1 MAGDDL
7 FESRLELFKV
17 IMQDYRE
24 SFRRS
29 SVVRRDQGF
38 FLCGQMLDFLHRLLR
53 RIVTR
58 DCLPEENDW
67 DALLGFDFTSV
78 QLLSVSQF
86 MEKTEFRTKAMR
98 AAKGRI
104 NVEREKNKKVRT
116 DVVAGTVMGEM
127 FNPHVDQGRTY
138 IRYVCKEL
146 INHPTFKSDLVVG
159 LACFDYAVLFTMPK
173 DQAAGCYSRLFH
185 SFCVRG
191 WLVKELKNIHMDD
204 YMEFIDD
211 IRFVYLDEL
220 HIGPQIEDMITF
232 LSSSPEL
239 AKREQTAYVFKLC
252 CLCLGHTVPK
262 LPSVSL
268 GSPGRGSTD
277 VDLSDVIEPL
287 QSYLLGSGAEQN
299 IFTSAESISS
309 CAELLDEFGDRAIRS
324 SYDPWASV
332 DFHGRSEIYGALTKA
347 YKNVRI
353 ASNVETGVEVD
364 VSPETA
370 DRLAP
375 QRCQPAQRPRID
387 VGKTSKAGAAKALAI
402 KLRSS
407 RPGTDGDCS

>member
-1 MAGDDL
+1 M
-7 FESRLELFKV
+7 FESRLESFKV
-17 IMQDYRE
+17 ILQDYRE
-24 SFRRS
+24 SFGRS
-29 SVVRRDQGF
+29 SDVRRDHGF

-58 DCLPEENDW
+58 ECLPEENDW
-67 DALLGFDFTSV
+67 DASLEFDLTNV

-104 NVEREKNKKVRT
+104 NVEREKNKKVIT

-127 FNPHVDQGRTY
+127 FNPHVDQGRAY

-159 LACFDYAVLFTMPK
+159 LACFDYALLFPMPK

-191 WLVKELKNIHMDD
+191 WLARELKNIHMDD
-204 YMEFIDD
+204 YVEFIDG
-211 IRFVYLDEL
+211 IRFVNLDEL
-220 HIGPQIEDMITF
+220 HIGPTIEDMITF
-232 LSSSPEL
+232 LSSTPDL
-239 AKREQTAYVFKLC
+239 AKREQTFHVFKLC
-252 CLCLGHTVPK
+252 CLCLGHVVPK

-268 GSPGRGSTD
+268 GSPGKSTAE
-277 VDLSDVIEPL
+277 VDLSDIIEPL
-287 QSYLLGSGAEQN
+287 QSYLLGSSAEQN
-299 IFTSAESISS
+299 IFTSAESISLCVDS
-309 CAELLDEFGDRAIRS
+309 LDEFGDKAIQPCF
-324 SYDPWASV
+324 DPWASV
-332 DFHGRSEIYGALTKA
+332 DFHGQSQIYASLTKA
-347 YKNVRI
+347 YKDVKV
-353 ASNVETGVEVD
+353 ASNVETGVEVN
-364 VSPETA
+364 VSP
-370 DRLAP
+370 DKLAP

-387 VGKTSKAGAAKALAI
+387 VDETSEATAAKALAV

-407 RPGTDGDCS
+407 RPGTSGDCL

>member
-1 MAGDDL
+1 M
-7 FESRLELFKV
+7 V
-17 IMQDYRE
+17 N
-24 SFRRS
+24 
-29 SVVRRDQGF
+29 
-38 FLCGQMLDFLHRLLR
+38 FLHRLLR

-58 DCLPEENDW
+58 DGLPEENDW
-67 DALLGFDFTSV
+67 DALLEFDFTSV

-116 DVVAGTVMGEM
+116 DVVAGRVMGEV

-159 LACFDYAVLFTMPK
+159 LGCFDYAVLFTMPR
-173 DQAAGCYSRLFH
+173 DQAARCYSRLFH

-211 IRFVYLDEL
+211 VRFVYLDEL

-239 AKREQTAYVFKLC
+239 ARREQTAYVFKLC
-252 CLCLGHTVPK
+252 CLCLGHMVPK

-268 GSPGRGSTD
+268 GSPGKSSVE
-277 VDLSDVIEPL
+277 VDLSDIIEPL
-287 QSYLLGSGAEQN
+287 QSYLLGSSAEQN

-309 CAELLDEFGDRAIRS
+309 CAELLDEFGDRAIRA

-332 DFHGRSEIYGALTKA
+332 DFNGKSEICADLTKA

-353 ASNVETGVEVD
+353 ASNVETGVEVN
-364 VSPETA
+364 VSPETP
-370 DRLAP
+370 DRLAL

-387 VGKTSKAGAAKALAI
+387 IGKTSKAGAAKALAI

-407 RPGTDGDCS
+407 RPGTSGDCSWIGFYWML